1 MQFHE
6 IFAVKINTYDYFFC
20 WNQNIIIKKTSPVL
34 TPIWLFY
41 PFTSIDDGEF
51 EENERK
57 LQQLEYQQQNGLHQ
71 NNKNNLVHENNKK
84 NNDPEKTS
92 ANNGGGIPTT
102 KTESSTIN
110 NGTIKVAIAT
120 EISMAN
126 MMASMNQCK

>member
-1 MQFHE
+1 MKSE
-6 IFAVKINTYDYFFC
+6 YKNK
-20 WNQNIIIKKTSPVL
+20 KKTSPVL
-34 TPIWLFY
+34 AGSIWLFFT
-41 PFTSIDDGEF
+41 FTSIDDGEF

-92 ANNGGGIPTT
+92 ANNGGGTPTT

>member
-1 MQFHE
+1 M
-6 IFAVKINTYDYFFC
+6 
-20 WNQNIIIKKTSPVL
+20 IIIP
-34 TPIWLFY
+34 FY
-41 PFTSIDDGEF
+41 FSIDDGEF

>member
-1 MQFHE
+1 MPTGSA
-6 IFAVKINTYDYFFC
+6 I
-20 WNQNIIIKKTSPVL
+20 

-41 PFTSIDDGEF
+41 PFISIDDGEF

-92 ANNGGGIPTT
+92 ANNGGGIPAT

-126 MMASMNQCK
+126 MMASMNQCKWKIKIKR